1 MAGRAYSGRRRRG
14 REFGERPAVNP
25 KTKGPRGTG
34 HKKIW
39 GLWGR
44 GEPCLPARLCSSRR
58 ISRVGGGGD
67 ATVEKNDAP
76 KAIDWHFP
84 PRGNFGQGFLD
95 GGLNLTLRPPQ

>member
-1 MAGRAYSGRRRRG
+1 M
-14 REFGERPAVNP
+14 
-25 KTKGPRGTG
+25 
-34 HKKIW
+34 
-39 GLWGR
+39 
-44 GEPCLPARLCSSRR
+44 
-58 ISRVGGGGD
+58 GGGGD

>member
-1 MAGRAYSGRRRRG
+1 MPSRAFVQFK
-14 REFGERPAVNP
+14 EDF
-25 KTKGPRGTG
+25 KGG
-34 HKKIW
+34 
-39 GLWGR
+39 
-44 GEPCLPARLCSSRR
+44 
-58 ISRVGGGGD
+58 GGGGD